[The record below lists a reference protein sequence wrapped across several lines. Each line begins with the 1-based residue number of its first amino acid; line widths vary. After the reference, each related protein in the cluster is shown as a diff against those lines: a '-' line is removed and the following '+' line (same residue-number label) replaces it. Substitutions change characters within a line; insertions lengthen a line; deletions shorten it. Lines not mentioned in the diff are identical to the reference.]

1 MVIRKNYAFT
11 LAEVIITIGIIGVVS
26 VLTIPTLIQ
35 NANSRRFV
43 NQFKKSLST
52 LSQAAVGAQAQYDM
66 NYSLLSLNSSD
77 SNCAND
83 TLAAGQY
90 NMCGLFNNTLS
101 AKMYQGK
108 YGNVK
113 GMDSTSIY
121 NAAVT
126 SFPIENFLVFSFADG
141 AFVAFNPD
149 AKACEIEPGHT
160 LTTEIITDGKLKNCL
175 GFIDVNGPN
184 PPNTEVKC
192 ATDNTKIAIG
202 STCELTSPAVG
213 DIFPIVFYDTS
224 VTPATN
230 ASLAAF
236 LSSERKKNQGNYNN
250 NDNIAPI
257 KKAQFK
263 GKEYEL
269 KNGKYVTEDTN
280 GNYIDGL
287 GNVYTKN
294 SDGNYQA
301 SDGYVYDKD
310 MNTIGRYYKG
320 NWFDYKGDVLVRP
333 IGNNTYKGQ
342 GGMTYTPNSN
352 GGYNRSDGAVLDSN
366 FNLIG
371 QNKNNSWYNYK
382 NGFFVKENTNG
393 DYVDSSGKVYA
404 KSSDGYY
411 VNSNIYYDKDM
422 NPVKEYYN
430 GNWFEYHNGLF
441 VRKTGESTYKG
452 HSMTYTK
459 NDDGYYVRSD
469 KNVYDDEFNLIG
481 K

>member
-11 LAEVIITIGIIGVVS
+11 LAELAITLGIIGIVV
-26 VLTIPTLIQ
+26 VITIPTLIQ

-52 LSQAAVGAQAQYDM
+52 LNQAAIGAQAHYDA
-66 NYSLLSLNSSD
+66 NYAMLSLENNDSD
-77 SNCAND
+77 CPND
-83 TLAAGQY
+83 TLAGGKH

-101 AKMYQGK
+101 AKTYQGK

-113 GMDSTSIY
+113 GMDNTSLY
-121 NAAVT
+121 NATVT
-126 SFPIENFLVFSFADG
+126 SFPIENFLIFSFADG
-141 AFVAFNPD
+141 AFVAFNPN
-149 AKACEIEPGHT
+149 AKKCEIELKHD
-160 LTTEIITDGKLKNCL
+160 IMTDLQNEGELANCL
-175 GFIDVNGPN
+175 GFIDVNGPK
-184 PPNTEVKC
+184 PPNTEIRC
-192 ATDNTKIAIG
+192 ATETTKIDAEN
-202 STCELTSPAVG
+202 TCELAKDTIG
-213 DIFPIVFYDTS
+213 DIFPIIFHDSS
-224 VTPATN
+224 VEPITN

-236 LSSERKKNQGNYNN
+236 LNSEGKIGKLNN
-250 NDNIAPI
+250 NNIAQI
-257 KKAQFK
+257 KKVQFK

-269 KNGKYVTEDTN
+269 KNGKYVTTDAN
-280 GNYIDGL
+280 GNYVDGL

-310 MNTIGRYYKG
+310 MNTVGRYNNG

-371 QNKNNSWYNYK
+371 QNKNNSWYDYK

-393 DYVDSSGKVYA
+393 DYVDSSGKIYA

-441 VRKTGESTYKG
+441 VRETGNGTYKG

-481 K
+481 KK